1 MPAQV
6 KPLSHTGSTQ
16 DPYDSDEP
24 LYFPPSETDTPPHK
38 RPLPTLEY
46 DTLDNFFDKPI
57 TVDSIMNCNYPTW
70 SSSSRIYTHLCHV
83 VHHYNPGAGAGVP
96 EEEVEEEDQIEED
109 PEEAERKK
117 KDARNAKARE
127 KRAVQKRAREA
138 AQADEDSE
146 SAAEEPA
153 KKKKTTKKK
162 KPKNPYDIFDDDE
175 DAEEP
180 PARFTVYFTIEG
192 PKPVTASTSRACAAP
207 VPAALI
213 VPKGPFFHFVT
224 DSFSKLKERIAT
236 ETPCNINLLATE
248 GLTWKFE
255 KPLNAPRRVMANQA
269 GYDTMITAVKAKP
282 SDTCTVE
289 VYMPPPRKDM
299 VSDYLSVILE
309 PC

>member
-1 MPAQV
+1 
-6 KPLSHTGSTQ
+6 
-16 DPYDSDEP
+16 
-24 LYFPPSETDTPPHK
+24 
-38 RPLPTLEY
+38 
-46 DTLDNFFDKPI
+46 
-57 TVDSIMNCNYPTW
+57 
-70 SSSSRIYTHLCHV
+70 
-83 VHHYNPGAGAGVP
+83 VP
-96 EEEVEEEDQIEED
+96 EEEEEQIGED
-109 PEEAERKK
+109 PEEAKRKK
-117 KDARNAKARE
+117 KDARNAKARK

-138 AQADEDSE
+138 AQADEDSG
-146 SAAEEPA
+146 SAAEEPTN
-153 KKKKTTKKK
+153 KKKTTKKK
-162 KPKNPYDIFDDDE
+162 NPKNPYNIFDDE

-192 PKPVTASTSRACAAP
+192 PKPVTASTSRARAAP
-207 VPAALI
+207 VPVALI
-213 VPKGPFFHFVT
+213 IPKGPFFHFVT
-224 DSFSKLKERIAT
+224 DSFSKLKERIAM

-269 GYDTMITAVKAKP
+269 GYDAMITAVKAKP